1 MVQMWFWFC
10 VGFAYVFLG
19 VSNYYLA
26 TRLRSLDVPILP
38 RSRELEEEDAQRS
51 QADIEKELKDGVVSF
66 EDWIRGFNSIRDFVK
81 EFNKSA
87 KTNRRVLC
95 LAALSFF
102 LAAGISFAQGT
113 LSV

>member
-1 MVQMWFWFC
+1 M
-10 VGFAYVFLG
+10 
-19 VSNYYLA
+19 
-26 TRLRSLDVPILP
+26 
-38 RSRELEEEDAQRS
+38 
-51 QADIEKELKDGVVSF
+51 VSF

-87 KTNRRVLC
+87 KTNRTVLC